1 MYEFFGA
8 VRIMVRIARIRLAL
22 GCRLGLVAFVLF
34 FFSGILCRSLVC
46 VMEYNWVKMSYRI

>member
-8 VRIMVRIARIRLAL
+8 VRIMVRIARIRLVL
-22 GCRLGLVAFVLF
+22 GCRLGLGAFVLF

-46 VMEYNWVKMSYRI
+46 VMDYSWARMSYRI